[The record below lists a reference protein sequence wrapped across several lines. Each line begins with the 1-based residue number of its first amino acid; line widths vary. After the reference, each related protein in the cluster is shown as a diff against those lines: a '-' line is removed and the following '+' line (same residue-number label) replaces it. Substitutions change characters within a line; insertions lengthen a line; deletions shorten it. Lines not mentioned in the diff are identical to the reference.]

1 VIKWLIFE
9 QQLQETTEKYDEEM
23 KEKELIFDKQRK
35 ELLNE
40 RKKNKEL
47 EKELRV
53 FEDSVINGSA
63 LPKEMTKRKST
74 DSSPE
79 VPNPKRAKVDVI
91 EIPAQSLRRLDAAL
105 KSLSGQRV
113 QMRDYNKRVENLS
126 AEPVKAKTTS
136 DRGKNLIER
145 ARVLVEDETKTDD
158 VMTSAYSQS
167 LRDNAKLLVM
177 TKDARSIRPSGQ
189 QTEFG

>member
-1 VIKWLIFE
+1 MIKWLIFE